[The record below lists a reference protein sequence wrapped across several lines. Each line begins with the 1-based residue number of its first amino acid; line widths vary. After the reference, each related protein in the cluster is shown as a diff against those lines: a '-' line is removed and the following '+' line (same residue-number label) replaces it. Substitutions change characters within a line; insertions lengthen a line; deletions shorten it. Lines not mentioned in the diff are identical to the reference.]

1 MPSPPAACQGPRVF
15 PGRLE
20 AKNIERVEGIW
31 KGPVC
36 EQRGDST
43 EFVLQPRHGGFLLGF
58 IPCRL
63 ILWNLL

>member
-20 AKNIERVEGIW
+20 AKNIKRVEGIW

-36 EQRGDST
+36 EQRGTLLSLCCSQDMA
-43 EFVLQPRHGGFLLGF
+43 GFCWGL
-58 IPCRL
+58 
-63 ILWNLL
+63 